1 MGIATNYPAPGA
13 SGLADSP
20 SQPFALAEM
29 LMDEVEGKPILS
41 PTKFIEM
48 MNLDVNSFAQHA
60 KVHRNTV
67 NRAPAA
73 LSVQTHLRD
82 NMRVL
87 KAATD
92 IAGGDV
98 KRAIF
103 WYQNEPLAPFAYQ
116 TAEALVAANRTDDV
130 IRLLESYD
138 AGFTG

>member
-1 MGIATNYPAPGA
+1 MTIASHYPAPPKFGNTG
-13 SGLADSP
+13 SVT
-20 SQPFALAEM
+20 QPFELAEL
-29 LMDEVEGKPILS
+29 LMDEVEGKTILS
-41 PTKFIEM
+41 PTKFIEI

-82 NMRVL
+82 NLRVL

-92 IAGGDV
+92 IAGGDI

-103 WYQNEPLAPFAYQ
+103 WFQNEPLAPFAYQ
-116 TAEALVAANRTDDV
+116 TAESLVAANRTDDV

>member
-1 MGIATNYPAPGA
+1 MN
-13 SGLADSP
+13 LANHSPQGFAGSP
-20 SQPFALAEM
+20 SQPFKLAEL
-29 LMDEVEGKPILS
+29 LMDEVDGKPILS
-41 PTKFIEM
+41 PAKFIDL

-82 NMRVL
+82 NLRVL

-92 IAGGDV
+92 IAGGDI

-103 WYQNEPLAPFAYQ
+103 WFQNEPLAPFAYQ